1 MGEQRDGRRLR
12 AWERATDWPLTG
24 LAVVFLTIYA
34 WEVLGRLDGGQRQIA
49 EMTMNLI
56 WLAFGV
62 DYVVSLAIAPRR
74 LHWFATHLVDLAVVA
89 LPLLRPLR
97 LLRLIA
103 LIRIIQQ
110 GTGSALRGRIMS
122 YAVGAVCLLTL
133 VAALAVLDVER
144 DAEGATITTL
154 GQAAWWS
161 LATITTVGYGDL
173 APVTTPGRWIAAL
186 LMIGGIALIGV
197 VTATLASWI
206 VSLVAEETEEQ
217 ATATRAQVEALHRE
231 VARLTARLDLLA
243 QERPAGAPEQDP
255 HRLQ

>member
-1 MGEQRDGRRLR
+1 MGKQRDGERLR
-12 AWERATDWPLTG
+12 
-24 LAVVFLTIYA
+24 A
-34 WEVLGRLDGGQRQIA
+34 WEVLGRLHGGQRQLA
-49 EMTMNLI
+49 EAAMNLI
-56 WLAFGV
+56 WLAFAA

-74 LHWFATHLVDLAVVA
+74 LRWFSTHLVDLAVVI

-103 LIRIIQQ
+103 LIRVIQQ
-110 GTGSALRGRIMS
+110 GTGGALRGRITS

-144 DAEGATITTL
+144 GAEGATITTF
-154 GQAAWWS
+154 GNAVWWS

-173 APVTTPGRWIAAL
+173 APVTTTGRWVAGL
-186 LMIGGIALIGV
+186 LMVGGIALIGL

-217 ATATRAQVEALHRE
+217 ETATREQVEALHRE
-231 VARLTARLDLLA
+231 VSRLTARLDLLT
-243 QERPAGAPEQDP
+243 QQGPTGGPGERPE
-255 HRLQ
+255 HS